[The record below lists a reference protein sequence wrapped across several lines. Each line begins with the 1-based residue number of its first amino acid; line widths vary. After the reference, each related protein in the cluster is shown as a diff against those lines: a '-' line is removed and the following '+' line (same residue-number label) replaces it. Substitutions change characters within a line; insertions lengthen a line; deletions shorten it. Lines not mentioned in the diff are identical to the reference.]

1 MSLVQCLGAEEIVY
15 EDYAVIKL
23 TYPIDSLTD
32 RSGMHIAQH
41 SALVQI
47 YRYRSSCSHWPF
59 NHSLEASTY
68 LFFLS
73 HYVSMRSRTS
83 GRCTVHYTTAQLN
96 VYMHS
101 LRSDLL
107 NIVWLHIQTTLLKH
121 QTTRRQLHA
130 Y

>member
-1 MSLVQCLGAEEIVY
+1 MYLVQCLGAEEIVY

-23 TYPIDSLTD
+23 TYLIASLTD
-32 RSGMHIAQH
+32 RSGMH

-68 LFFLS
+68 FFS
-73 HYVSMRSRTS
+73 HYVSMRSHTS
-83 GRCTVHYTTAQLN
+83 GRCTVHYMHNCTN

-101 LRSDLL
+101 DLTLL
-107 NIVWLHIQTTLLKH
+107 NIVWLHIQTTVLKH